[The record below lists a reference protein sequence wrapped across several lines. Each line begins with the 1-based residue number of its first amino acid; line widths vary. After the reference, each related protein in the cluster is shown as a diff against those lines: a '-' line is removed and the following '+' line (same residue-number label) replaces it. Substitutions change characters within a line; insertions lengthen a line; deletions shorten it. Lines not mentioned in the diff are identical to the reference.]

1 MILKLK
7 NRFCLKVLR
16 FIFDTNLTP
25 KQEEI
30 LGNYVTQQGLRH
42 ESLRDEL
49 FCQLVIQT
57 LTRGDEEV
65 RDRAWLLLSNCFSC
79 FAPSHNL
86 ASYLVK

>member
-1 MILKLK
+1 MYQI
-7 NRFCLKVLR
+7 LR

-42 ESLRDEL
+42 EALRDEI

-57 LTRGDEEV
+57 LTRDDEEV
-65 RDRAWLLLSNCFSC
+65 RDRSWLLLANCFSC
-79 FAPSHNL
+79 FGPSHNL
-86 ASYLVK
+86 ATYLIK